1 MDKNEKEIREMLS
14 PNREKLDSMNCFS
27 HSQYGRFCEC
37 EARAVAVLKKEW
49 TEKTSA
55 ALTFGKYF
63 HSYFEGAEAF
73 AKFKAENVDEIFTKK
88 GELRAEF
95 KAADA
100 MFKKIT
106 GDPKA
111 AEFATGLHEVDIDGE
126 INGVP
131 WRGKIDVLDMERH
144 WFCDLKAV
152 ADLYAGEWK
161 AVRDENGT
169 LRNRKVSF
177 IEAYEYHRQMAV
189 YREMLKQRTGQEFAP
204 MMLDV
209 SKQEYPA
216 IELIGFT
223 NFPRLDMEVAEIEM
237 SQDRFVDLK
246 AGKVQPEWCGKCD
259 YCRAMKYVSRMIT
272 PKDLERMVM

>member
-111 AEFATGLHEVDIDGE
+111 VEAT
-126 INGVP
+126 
-131 WRGKIDVLDMERH
+131 K
-144 WFCDLKAV
+144 
-152 ADLYAGEWK
+152 
-161 AVRDENGT
+161 
-169 LRNRKVSF
+169 
-177 IEAYEYHRQMAV
+177 
-189 YREMLKQRTGQEFAP
+189 
-204 MMLDV
+204 
-209 SKQEYPA
+209 
-216 IELIGFT
+216 
-223 NFPRLDMEVAEIEM
+223 
-237 SQDRFVDLK
+237 
-246 AGKVQPEWCGKCD
+246 
-259 YCRAMKYVSRMIT
+259 
-272 PKDLERMVM
+272 

>member
-111 AEFATGLHEVDIDGE
+111 AEFATGCTKWISTVKSTAFR
-126 INGVP
+126 GV
-131 WRGKIDVLDMERH
+131 GKSMCWIWNVTGSAISRRLRI
-144 WFCDLKAV
+144 CTP
-152 ADLYAGEWK
+152 
-161 AVRDENGT
+161 ENG
-169 LRNRKVSF
+169 RSF
-177 IEAYEYHRQMAV
+177 GM
-189 YREMLKQRTGQEFAP
+189 RTERSVIARCRS
-204 MMLDV
+204 
-209 SKQEYPA
+209 SKRMSITA
-216 IELIGFT
+216 RWRFT
-223 NFPRLDMEVAEIEM
+223 
-237 SQDRFVDLK
+237 
-246 AGKVQPEWCGKCD
+246 GKC
-259 YCRAMKYVSRMIT
+259 
-272 PKDLERMVM
+272 